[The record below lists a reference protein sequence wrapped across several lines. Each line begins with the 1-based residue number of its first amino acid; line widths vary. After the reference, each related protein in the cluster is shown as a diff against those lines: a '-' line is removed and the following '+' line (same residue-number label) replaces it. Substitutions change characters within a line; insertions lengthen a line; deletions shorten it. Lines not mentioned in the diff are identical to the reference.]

1 MRTARAGV
9 SVETFSVAKTASFI
23 LFSGIATLET
33 AAMLSGQ
40 TIPALR
46 MVFLCIDQKHMSGAA
61 LPVVPSEAF
70 MERLILSLE
79 HYTITMNPNF
89 VPSNGTGMPQTWNQL
104 RILFCSRRDT
114 VRHCRHFE
122 KQTRPF
128 NPTPSPSYAFF
139 AFCGKLNET
148 TGFGQARKLCAAPG
162 KELVWSSPLRSA

>member
-1 MRTARAGV
+1 
-9 SVETFSVAKTASFI
+9 
-23 LFSGIATLET
+23 
-33 AAMLSGQ
+33 MLSGQ
-40 TIPALR
+40 TIPALH
-46 MVFLCIDQKHMSGAA
+46 MVFLCIDQKHKSGAA
-61 LPVVPSEAF
+61 LPVVPIEAY

-104 RILFCSRRDT
+104 RILFVLVEILRVIAGTLKS
-114 VRHCRHFE
+114 
-122 KQTRPF
+122 